1 MNVKPVDYVS
11 DHILCKPFLWIVLL
25 RYTSTVNGYSAIAVT
40 KLDILD
46 ELDEI
51 KIGVKYMKDGKELNY
66 FPSSIQVDPSIL
78 MLKFF

>member
-1 MNVKPVDYVS
+1 MTFYS
-11 DHILCKPFLWIVLL
+11 F

-51 KIGVKYMKDGKELNY
+51 KVGVKYIKDGKELNY
-66 FPSSIQVDPSIL
+66 FPSSIQVTI
-78 MLKFF
+78 

>member
-1 MNVKPVDYVS
+1 MPLFDQKYNSVP
-11 DHILCKPFLWIVLL
+11 

-51 KIGVKYMKDGKELNY
+51 KIGVKYMKNGKELSY
-66 FPSSIQVDPSIL
+66 FPSSIQVS
-78 MLKFF
+78 

>member
-1 MNVKPVDYVS
+1 MKVKSIDYVS
-11 DHILCKPFLWIVLL
+11 YHTLCQANHLNCLI

-66 FPSSIQVDPSIL
+66 FPSSIQVNPLIL
-78 MLKFF
+78 I